1 MSSGGIIVACAA
13 CCAVA
18 AVAFLVLKRKGD
30 VRGRIES
37 DNDARLGRPTDR
49 PADGD
54 TLTENDHVFSGFIK
68 QYEKRILAFL
78 IEDEAGRLSLERD
91 AILALRSKYGTEL
104 VRPAYDAQDQLAK
117 CGINPMAVTR
127 LQKEW
132 IKRNGGNPNAH
143 PSSREVERIL
153 IERNKSIAVSICAGA
168 NG

>member
-1 MSSGGIIVACAA
+1 MSSDSIIVACAA

-18 AVAFLVLKRKGD
+18 AVAFLVLKRKGG
-30 VRGRIES
+30 VQGRIES
-37 DNDARLGRPTDR
+37 KNDVRLGRSTDR
-49 PADGD
+49 PAGGD

-68 QYEKRILAFL
+68 QHEKRILAFL
-78 IEDEAGRLSLERD
+78 IEEEAGRLSLERD

-104 VRPAYDAQDQLAK
+104 VRPAYDAQEQLGK

-153 IERNKSIAVSICAGA
+153 IERNKDKASAVCAGK
-168 NG
+168 ND